1 MSACKL
7 RPMMAGFVL
16 LHLAVVSLHGF
27 SHHRLRVDLESCQ
40 AVFVGILIVA
50 GPLVA
55 FAALWAFRPEVGP
68 ILLAFPW
75 LPRRLLESAI
85 TSCCRLRTTFSSCNS
100 WLGGIGSQ
108 LPQFCLR
115 SSQHL
120 LCLVCVDP
128 EMEEH
133 RVSQWMRPRE

>member
-27 SHHRLRVDLESCQ
+27 SHHRLR
-40 AVFVGILIVA
+40 A

-115 SSQHL
+115 SSQRPVVFG
-120 LCLVCVDP
+120 VCG
-128 EMEEH
+128 
-133 RVSQWMRPRE
+133 S